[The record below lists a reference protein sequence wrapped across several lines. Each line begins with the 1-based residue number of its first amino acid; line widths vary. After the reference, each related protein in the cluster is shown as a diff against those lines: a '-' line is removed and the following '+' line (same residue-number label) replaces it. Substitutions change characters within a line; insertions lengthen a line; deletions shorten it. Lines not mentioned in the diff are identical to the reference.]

1 MLVKKKTPLYI
12 NAALYTRVWDVA
24 DYVVPPAENGAF
36 FVATN
41 VIITPNQTRGFC
53 PEDNFDVKGV
63 DCSPDPA
70 ACDAEYNAITIT
82 GEDQCNQEMLSRV
95 SSCLLSTDSDMKRR
109 RRQHWRRKRA
119 DNHTEATDAVT
130 VSAAME
136 EEKLFSVTSTGKD
149 RGRGLRE
156 MIARVLFNLED
167 QKTICARPYLECQ
180 KY

>member
-1 MLVKKKTPLYI
+1 M
-12 NAALYTRVWDVA
+12 WDVA

-82 GEDQCNQEMLSRV
+82 GEELRIRQEMATGASNHLFSD
-95 SSCLLSTDSDMKRR
+95 DSDRKRKRR
-109 RRQHWRRKRA
+109 QQWRRKRA
-119 DNHTEATDAVT
+119 DNYTEAADADGVT
-130 VSAAME
+130 VSAME

-149 RGRGLRE
+149 GGGYCG
-156 MIARVLFNLED
+156 
-167 QKTICARPYLECQ
+167 K
-180 KY
+180 